1 MIFLQRNDIRVEGG
15 QGGAEMGTI
24 GGTGGYLDT
33 KKCVRLLQML
43 MLRTSKIVRYA
54 MVVEYVRY
62 Y

>member
-1 MIFLQRNDIRVEGG
+1 MIFLQRNDIGVEGG
-15 QGGAEMGTI
+15 QGGEGI
-24 GGTGGYLDT
+24 GGYLDT